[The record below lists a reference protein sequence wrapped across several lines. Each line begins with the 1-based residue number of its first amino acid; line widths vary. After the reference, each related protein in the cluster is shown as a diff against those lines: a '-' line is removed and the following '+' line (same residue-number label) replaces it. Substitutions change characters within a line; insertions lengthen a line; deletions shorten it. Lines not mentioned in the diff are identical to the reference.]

1 VTTLAAIGARVGFQ
15 TIEVAEVDEAMS
27 DGSVIAA
34 RSTAVRW
41 MLSMGRVADAARLLG
56 RPHVIEGVVERGD
69 QRGRL
74 LGFPTANIMAP
85 GMALPADGVYAGR
98 AIISGRQYQTAI
110 SVGTKP
116 TFGSSSRVCEAHVLG
131 LEAALDSY
139 GWPIEV
145 HFEQWLRSQ
154 WRFPGPDALVAQLRA
169 DVARTAALA

>member
-1 VTTLAAIGARVGFQ
+1 
-15 TIEVAEVDEAMS
+15 
-27 DGSVIAA
+27 
-34 RSTAVRW
+34 
-41 MLSMGRVADAARLLG
+41 
-56 RPHVIEGVVERGD
+56 
-69 QRGRL
+69 
-74 LGFPTANIMAP
+74 MAP

-98 AIISGRQYQTAI
+98 AIIAGRHYQTAI

-154 WRFPGPDALVAQLRA
+154 WRFPGPDALVEQLRA